1 MALHVPRA
9 PGISQML
16 QEGTKHYHGI
26 DEAVC
31 RNIEA
36 CVQLAD
42 TLKTTYGP
50 YGMNK
55 LIINHLE
62 KMFVTSDAAVILN
75 ELEIQHPAAK
85 LINFACDIQER
96 EVGDGTSFVIIF
108 AGALLQRAEEL
119 LKMGLAPA
127 EIIQGYEL
135 ALDKTLEILPNLM
148 CTEAKDVS
156 NEEDA
161 VKGIK
166 ASLMSKAYGNEE
178 FLARLIAKACILVK
192 PESSAFNVDNV
203 RVVKIIGSGIDASS
217 IVEGMVFKKIVEG
230 DIQKVEKASVVVF
243 TCPFDSQMTETK
255 GTVLLQSANELLNY
269 SRGEENLLEQQVKD
283 IADTG
288 VKVVV
293 AGGKFG
299 DMALHYLNKYGIMA
313 VRLQSK
319 FDVRRLCRTVG
330 ATPLPKLC
338 TPSKEDIGFCDQV
351 YVSEIGDTHV
361 VIFKQENKQSRISTI
376 VIRGSTDSLMDEF
389 NRAIDDGVNN
399 YKALT
404 RDGRLVPGAGA
415 TEIELAKQISKYGE
429 TLPGLEQYSVKKFAD
444 ALEALP
450 KALGDNAGL
459 KSNEIISKLYAA
471 HQEGDRSMGIDVDG
485 EHSMKNAEQA
495 GILDLYITKHWAIK
509 NATGAVNTILRVDQ
523 IIMSK
528 PAGGPKPPQAGGG
541 MDADDD

>member
-1 MALHVPRA
+1 MAHLSCDLKTFLSCR
-9 PGISQML
+9 QL
-16 QEGTKHYHGI
+16 HYHGI

-42 TLKTTYGP
+42 TMKTTYGP

-148 CTEAKDVS
+148 CTEVKDIS
-156 NEEDA
+156 NEDDA

-192 PESSAFNVDNV
+192 PENGPFNVDNV
-203 RVVKIIGSGIDASS
+203 RVVKIIGSGIDSSS

-243 TCPFDSQMTETK
+243 TCPFDSHMTETK

-269 SRGEENLLEQQVKD
+269 SRGEETLLEQQVKE

-288 VKVVV
+288 VRVVV

-299 DMALHYLNKYGIMA
+299 DMALHYLNKYGVMA

-319 FDVRRLCRTVG
+319 FDVRRLCKTVG

-415 TEIELAKQISKYGE
+415 TEIELAKQITKYGE

-509 NATGAVNTILRVDQ
+509 NATGAVNTVLRVDQ
-523 IIMSK
+523 VKVKLMSST
-528 PAGGPKPPQAGGG
+528 
-541 MDADDD
+541 